1 MLKKT
6 MSVEKEIP
14 IIKSGEL
21 VGLQIVA
28 QKVKHANPI
37 QDNPPQMEPAAGD
50 VSASNLKN
58 KQQDD
63 TMTRRKT

>member
-1 MLKKT
+1 

-21 VGLQIVA
+21 VGLQVVA

-37 QDNPPQMEPAAGD
+37 QDNPPQMEPAAAGD

-58 KQQDD
+58 KQQND
-63 TMTRRKT
+63 TMTRRTT

>member
-1 MLKKT
+1 

-21 VGLQIVA
+21 VGLQIVS
-28 QKVKHANPI
+28 QKIEHANPI

-50 VSASNLKN
+50 VSASTLKN
-58 KQQDD
+58 KQQDYRI
-63 TMTRRKT
+63 TRSTT